1 MQLDFIQAAFL
12 LLIMDNLREKVQA
25 YQPLDFYAKQIV
37 EGFITGMHKSPFH
50 GFSVEFAEHRLY
62 NFGESTKHIDWKLYG
77 KTDRLYVKKYEEETN
92 LRCQI
97 ILDVSSSMYFP
108 SGKSVSIENPNKL
121 AFSIYAS
128 AALMLLLKK
137 QRDAVGLSLFSSEI
151 EEVTE
156 ARTSNTHHQHL
167 LSILDKYFQP
177 HPKNETKKTAIADV
191 LHLLAEKV
199 HKRSLVI
206 IFSDMLDDQANI
218 DKIFSALQHLKHNK
232 HEVVI
237 FHVHDKE
244 KELDFDFNQR
254 PYKFIDM
261 ETGEKI
267 KIMPDEIR
275 EEYAKTIQQ
284 YKKEIKL
291 KCAQYKIEFVEAD
304 INQGFEQIL
313 LPFLIKRS
321 KLY

>member
-1 MQLDFIQAAFL
+1 M
-12 LLIMDNLREKVQA
+12 
-25 YQPLDFYAKQIV
+25 
-37 EGFITGMHKSPFH
+37 
-50 GFSVEFAEHRLY
+50 
-62 NFGESTKHIDWKLYG
+62 
-77 KTDRLYVKKYEEETN
+77 KKYEEETN

-108 SGKSVSIENPNKL
+108 SEKSVSIEKPNKL

-137 QRDAVGLSLFSSEI
+137 QRDAVGLSVFSSEI

-156 ARTSNTHHQHL
+156 ARSSNTHHQHL
-167 LSILDKYFQP
+167 LSILDQYFKP
-177 HPKNETKKTAIADV
+177 HPKKENKKTAIADT
-191 LHLLAEKV
+191 LHLLAEKI
-199 HKRSLVI
+199 HKRSLVV
-206 IFSDMLDDQANI
+206 IFSDMMGDENNI

-232 HEVVI
+232 HEVII

-244 KELDFDFNQR
+244 KELDFDFSQR

-275 EEYAKTIQQ
+275 DEYSKKIQQ
-284 YKKEIKL
+284 YKQEIKL
-291 KCAQYKIEFVEAD
+291 KCGQYKIEFVEAD
-304 INQGFEQIL
+304 INRGFEQIL
-313 LPFLIKRS
+313 LPFFIKRS